1 MWAFFWQKLVDSNR
15 NVSIFWQ
22 KVVSSNPN
30 VSIFWQKIV
39 GSNPY
44 FDLKNG
50 LLGQCVQGMNFA
62 NKSCFWEVSIGV
74 RNPWDSENRDKKGV
88 SLGTL
93 VDSRHRTP
101 SCVSKTVSYSLKS
114 LWRDR
119 DSGFYTTQCLKST
132 INKWSFEQVI
142 FWSNCFNKWSF

>member
-1 MWAFFWQKLVDSNR
+1 M
-15 NVSIFWQ
+15 SIFWQ
-22 KVVSSNPN
+22 KVVNWNLN
-30 VSIFWQKIV
+30 VSIFWQ
-39 GSNPY
+39 NPY

-93 VDSRHRTP
+93 VDSRHTRAHNLLLTQDG
-101 SCVSKTVSYSLKS
+101 VSYSLRS
-114 LWRDR
+114 LWRDY
-119 DSGFYTTQCLKST
+119 GFHSQCLKMSHKYLT
-132 INKWSFEQVI
+132 FELSRQKSVKVTVVWTFFLVDAKI
-142 FWSNCFNKWSF
+142 IWKTLKDTKRR